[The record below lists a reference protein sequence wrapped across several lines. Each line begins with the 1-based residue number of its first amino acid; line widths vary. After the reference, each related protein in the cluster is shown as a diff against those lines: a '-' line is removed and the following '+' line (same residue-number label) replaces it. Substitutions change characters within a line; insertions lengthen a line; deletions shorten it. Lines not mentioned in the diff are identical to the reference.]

1 MSEAG
6 SPTAPAASKPTPN
19 TSNNG
24 KNVVTSVPSSKGL
37 RPWKA
42 PKQRTAASQRRT
54 ASLKL
59 SLEEKNRRREKRD
72 ALRKVVQAAKEADRV
87 AKEAERERRQA
98 KKKQKEENARRGVKP
113 VVITNPKKLARMSKK
128 QYLNYVK
135 THKVLN

>member
-1 MSEAG
+1 MSDPATQ
-6 SPTAPAASKPTPN
+6 TAPAASQPSPN
-19 TSNNG
+19 TPGDG
-24 KNVVTSVPSSKGL
+24 KTLVTSVPSSKGF

-42 PKQRTAASQRRT
+42 PKQRTAAAQRRT

-59 SLEEKNRRREKRD
+59 SLEEKKRRREKRD